1 MIKLIWLNLVKFDEI
16 KNLKKKKNTILII
29 FLKILVR
36 IHQINIKLN
45 P

>member
-16 KNLKKKKNTILII
+16 KNLKKKNTILII

>member
-29 FLKILVR
+29 F
-36 IHQINIKLN
+36 
-45 P
+45 

>member
-16 KNLKKKKNTILII
+16 KKLKKKNTILII